1 MDIHTLSQITAL
13 VFFVFISSFAVY
25 KYTKQNRDYK
35 W

>member
-1 MDIHTLSQITAL
+1 MDLHTLSQITAT
-13 VFFVFISSFAVY
+13 VGFIFILSFSIY